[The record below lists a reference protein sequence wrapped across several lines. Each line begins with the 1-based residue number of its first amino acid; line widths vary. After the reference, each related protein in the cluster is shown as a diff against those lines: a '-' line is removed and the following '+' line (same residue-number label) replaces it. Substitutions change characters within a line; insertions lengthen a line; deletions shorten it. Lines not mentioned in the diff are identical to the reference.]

1 MSSFETTSDSLSRR
15 PPDLMAG
22 RADLLDEPM
31 PRYAHYVFA
40 QIRPFLK
47 GSICEVGSAA
57 GRFTQ
62 YLAGFPDVTAM
73 EPEGALHIS
82 AVQRLA
88 YQINISHVCCKL
100 DDCPNDKVPA
110 DAYNSVLAVN
120 LLEHIRYDITALE
133 IMGEL
138 LADAGH
144 LIVVAS
150 AGPALFGRLDRAQG
164 RLRRYSR
171 RVLADA
177 FEQAGMQVTRH
188 FYLNLP
194 GLLAWWWMGHVLR
207 RDRISDRSAAL
218 ADRSVRVLG
227 TMDKIARPPI
237 GLSLVMIGK
246 RA

>member
-15 PPDLMAG
+15 PPDLIAG
-22 RADLLDEPM
+22 RTDLLREPM
-31 PRYAHYVFA
+31 PRYARYVFA

-47 GSICEVGSAA
+47 GSICEVGSGT

-62 YLAGFPDVTAM
+62 YLAGFPDVTAV

-100 DDCPNDKVPA
+100 DDCPNDEVPA
-110 DAYNSVLAVN
+110 GAYDSVLAVT
-120 LLEHIRYDITALE
+120 LLEYVRYDITALE

-150 AGPALFGRLDRAQG
+150 AGPALFGRLDRSQG

-177 FEQAGMQVTRH
+177 FEQAGLQVARH

-194 GLLAWWWMGHVLR
+194 GLLAWWWMGRVLR

-218 ADRSVRVLG
+218 ADRCVRALR

>member
-1 MSSFETTSDSLSRR
+1 MSRSETTSDSLSRC
-15 PPDLMAG
+15 PPDLLAG
-22 RADLLDEPM
+22 RGDLPGEPM
-31 PRYAHYVFA
+31 PRYARYVFA

-47 GSICEVGSAA
+47 GSICEVGSGR

-62 YLAGFPDVTAM
+62 FLAGFPDVTAV

-110 DAYNSVLAVN
+110 GVYNSVLACN
-120 LLEHIRYDITALE
+120 LLEHICYDITALE

-138 LADAGH
+138 LADSGH

-150 AGPALFGRLDRAQG
+150 AGPALHGRLDRSQG

-171 RVLADA
+171 RVLAGA
-177 FEQAGMQVTRH
+177 FEQAGLQVTRH

-194 GLLAWWWMGHVLR
+194 GLLAWWWMGRVLR
-207 RDRISDRSAAL
+207 RDRISDRFATL
-218 ADRSVRVLG
+218 ADRCAPLLG
-227 TMDKIARPPI
+227 TLDKIARPPI

-246 RA
+246 RT

>member
-1 MSSFETTSDSLSRR
+1 
-15 PPDLMAG
+15 MAG
-22 RADLLDEPM
+22 RADFLGESM
-31 PRYAHYVFA
+31 PRYDRYVFA

-47 GSICEVGSAA
+47 GSICEVGSGT

-62 YLAGFPDVTAM
+62 YLAGFPDVTAV
-73 EPEGALHIS
+73 EPESVLHLS

-100 DDCPNDKVPA
+100 DDCPNDRVPA
-110 DAYNSVLAVN
+110 DAYDSVLAVN

-138 LADAGH
+138 LADRGH

-150 AGPALFGRLDRAQG
+150 AGAALHGRLDRSQG

-177 FEQAGMQVTRH
+177 FGQAGLQVTRH

-194 GLLAWWWMGHVLR
+194 GLLAWWWMGRVLR

-218 ADRSVRVLG
+218 ANRCVGVLE
-227 TMDKIARPPI
+227 TMDRIARPPI

>member
-1 MSSFETTSDSLSRR
+1 MSGFETTFDSLSRCT
-15 PPDLMAG
+15 PDLIAG
-22 RADLLDEPM
+22 RAGLPGESM
-31 PRYAHYVFA
+31 PRYARYVFA

-47 GSICEVGSAA
+47 GSICEIGSGT

-62 YLAGFPDVTAM
+62 FLADFPDVTAV

-82 AVQRLA
+82 AAQRLA

-100 DDCPNDKVPA
+100 DDCPNDEVPEG
-110 DAYNSVLAVN
+110 AYDSVLAFN

-150 AGPALFGRLDRAQG
+150 AGSALHGRLDRAQG

-177 FEQAGMQVTRH
+177 FEQAGLQVTRH

-194 GLLAWWWMGHVLR
+194 GLLAWWWMGRLLR

-218 ADRSVRVLG
+218 ADRCAPVLE
-227 TMDKIARPPI
+227 TMDRIARPPI

>member
-1 MSSFETTSDSLSRR
+1 
-15 PPDLMAG
+15 MAG
-22 RADLLDEPM
+22 RADFLGELM
-31 PRYAHYVFA
+31 PRYARYVFA

-47 GSICEVGSAA
+47 GSICEVGSGT

-62 YLAGFPDVTAM
+62 FLAGFPDVTAV

-100 DDCPNDKVPA
+100 NDCPNDEVPA
-110 DAYNSVLAVN
+110 GTYNSVLAFN

-138 LADAGH
+138 LANAGH

-150 AGPALFGRLDRAQG
+150 AGPALFGRLDRRQG

-177 FEQAGMQVTRH
+177 FEQAGLHVTRH
-188 FYLNLP
+188 FYLNFP
-194 GLLAWWWMGHVLR
+194 GLMAWWWTGRVLR

-218 ADRSVRVLG
+218 ADRWAPTLE
-227 TMDKIARPPI
+227 TMDRIARPPI

>member
-1 MSSFETTSDSLSRR
+1 
-15 PPDLMAG
+15 MAG
-22 RADLLDEPM
+22 RADFLGESM
-31 PRYAHYVFA
+31 PRYDRYVFA

-47 GSICEVGSAA
+47 GSICEVGSGT

-62 YLAGFPDVTAM
+62 YLAGFPDVTAV
-73 EPEGALHIS
+73 EPESVLHLS
-82 AVQRLA
+82 AMQRLA

-100 DDCPNDKVPA
+100 DDCPNDRVPA
-110 DAYNSVLAVN
+110 DAYDSVLAVN

-138 LADAGH
+138 LADRGH

-150 AGPALFGRLDRAQG
+150 AGAALHGRLDRSQG

-177 FEQAGMQVTRH
+177 FEQAGLQVTRH

-194 GLLAWWWMGHVLR
+194 GLLAWWWMGRVLR

-218 ADRSVRVLG
+218 ANRCVGVLE
-227 TMDKIARPPI
+227 TMDRIARPPI

>member
-1 MSSFETTSDSLSRR
+1 MSSFETTSDSLSRC
-15 PPDLMAG
+15 PPELIAG
-22 RADLLDEPM
+22 RVDLLREPM
-31 PRYAHYVFA
+31 PRYARYVFA

-47 GSICEVGSAA
+47 GSICEVGSGA

-62 YLAGFPDVTAM
+62 FLAGFPDVTAV

-100 DDCPNDKVPA
+100 DDCPNDEVPA
-110 DAYNSVLAVN
+110 GAYDSVLAIN
-120 LLEHIRYDITALE
+120 LLAHIRYDITALE

-150 AGPALFGRLDRAQG
+150 AGPALFGGLDRSQG

-177 FEQAGMQVTRH
+177 FEQAGLHVTRH

-194 GLLAWWWMGHVLR
+194 GLLAWWWMGRVLR
-207 RDRISDRSAAL
+207 RDRISDRSAAR
-218 ADRSVRVLG
+218 ADRGVPLLG
-227 TMDKIARPPI
+227 MMDQIARPPI

-246 RA
+246 SA